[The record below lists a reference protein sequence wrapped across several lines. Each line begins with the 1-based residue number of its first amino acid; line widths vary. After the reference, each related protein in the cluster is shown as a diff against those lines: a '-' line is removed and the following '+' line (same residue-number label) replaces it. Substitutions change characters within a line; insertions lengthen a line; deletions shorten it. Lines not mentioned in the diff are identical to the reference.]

1 MNMLEADN
9 KHSGL
14 NGDNG
19 GGRQVSNARMDMVEV
34 DDECSDLNGHG
45 EGG

>member
-1 MNMLEADN
+1 MNMLEADDERPG
-9 KHSGL
+9 S

-19 GGRQVSNARMDMVEV
+19 GGRRVSNARMDMVEV
-34 DDECSDLNGHG
+34 DDEHSGLNGHG